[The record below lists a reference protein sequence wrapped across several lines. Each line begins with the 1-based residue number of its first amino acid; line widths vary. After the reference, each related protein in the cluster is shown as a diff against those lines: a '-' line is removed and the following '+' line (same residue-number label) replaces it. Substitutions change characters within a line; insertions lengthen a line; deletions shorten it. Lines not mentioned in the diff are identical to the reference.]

1 MAAPL
6 AGFAQA
12 RPFAVN
18 QHSHRAQRVCCQ
30 SHQQPRQLGA
40 GASGL
45 ALLLS
50 ASRAWAEGLELPSD
64 LTYPSISV
72 PELPSQ
78 LPTDAAGFTQFI
90 SDYPLL
96 LPAAA
101 GLVIVP
107 VLISQINGGGSK
119 VQGVSAARVLDL
131 LSSEDAVAFID
142 IRSKESAKQYG
153 DPDLSSVRK
162 SLIRVPFSKV
172 RLRGPTHQILDCMPP
187 DLTSSCHILHSP
199 MRALKILFRRPSR
212 MRIYW

>member
-1 MAAPL
+1 MMAAPL
-6 AGFAQA
+6 AGFAHT
-12 RPFAVN
+12 RPFVVN
-18 QHSHRAQRVCCQ
+18 QHAHRAQRVCCQ
-30 SHQQPRQLGA
+30 SNGHRQLGA

-50 ASRAWAEGLELPSD
+50 APRAWADGLEIPSD
-64 LTYPSISV
+64 LTYPTISL

-78 LPTDAAGFTQFI
+78 LPTDSAGIAQFI

-107 VLISQINGGGSK
+107 ALISQLNGNRSK
-119 VQGVSAARVLDL
+119 VQSVSAARVLDL

-142 IRSKESAKQYG
+142 VRSKESAKQYG

-172 RLRGPTHQILDCMPP
+172 PFKTHTLQILNHF
-187 DLTSSCHILHSP
+187 LSQT
-199 MRALKILFRRPSR
+199 
-212 MRIYW
+212 